1 MYMICRQT
9 NHDKELGSVSIAVD
23 EEAVLA
29 SLDKR
34 SPLQRCETWKGT
46 LADAALSEA
55 DVVSSHARDTEEHL
69 SSELHDMVAISE
81 TGLTQSSCSQICI
94 HFAGSDERNE
104 WESDMHLCDVCTS
117 EFLDGEYTRMVAC
130 GHIFHSS
137 CINPWLSKYH
147 MRCSLCKSDLHK
159 SLFRDPEVKALG
171 GCQSAGCEPARQLN
185 HPPTVLI
192 KDTANHGMSNP

>member
-104 WESDMHLCDVCTS
+104 WETDMHLCDVCTS
-117 EFLDGEYTRMVAC
+117 EFLDVSRVHTRGRMWAYFPFV
-130 GHIFHSS
+130 
-137 CINPWLSKYH
+137 LY
-147 MRCSLCKSDLHK
+147 K
-159 SLFRDPEVKALG
+159 SLAFQVPYEVL
-171 GCQSAGCEPARQLN
+171 
-185 HPPTVLI
+185 TVQI
-192 KDTANHGMSNP
+192 